1 MPSDL
6 SSIETF
12 KTSSGEKL
20 HKFYIRSEQ
29 AKMTK
34 DAKET
39 SDSGNGSKK
48 EKVNILWFRN
58 GLRLHDNESL
68 LKVLNFF
75 RHLKG
80 WSRKNVYF
88 Y

>member
-1 MPSDL
+1 MPSDI

-80 WSRKNVYF
+80 
-88 Y
+88 